1 MWCSNVNYLDQHQCT
16 VVMCVTALLH
26 NIADGHGSV
35 KSELQSVMRPSSVP
49 RSYSSYDIRATLP
62 RRGRRKHR
70 ASTTSCL
77 KAKRMRTFKNVNI
90 IRYMGPNPPREFGR
104 AEKDILCTFFYEL
117 NADCNGEEI
126 MEDITRLAK
135 QASVEGHDMSTLDA
149 SDLEFVKCAG
159 KVCHVPQTEPGFHWS
174 TEAIRTLMG
183 HGDLYIRLRKGF
195 DVDMPTVEPQLVT
208 RRAVHTSTRMSTSVV
223 TDPKEPHVFV
233 PQPNSSGLS
242 RSPVVPSDM
251 GGPSSSAFL
260 SSQPSSSSSFPPLS
274 PKIDLTHPPHV
285 DQSSSSEDEFP
296 SAGLGEV
303 QVLTKE
309 GLYNIFSSS
318 AAKEGIDEIL
328 CLCQGVT
335 DHAFKVLLGGPDV
348 RTLLQLKRNV
358 DFTGHTKKLTIAE
371 DDDLV
376 EEAIVHY
383 KHPSFNPLSPIR
395 ISFMEQPAIDT
406 GGVTRQFFTD
416 VLRRKIAH
424 QGALQLFVGAS
435 KRLRLAYSPQVL
447 PVMKILGTLI
457 GHSLLHEGPG
467 FPYLAPFVYWYIATG
482 SEECALPY
490 VSIPEDL
497 SDLTASVVSEVNVY
511 KTLTLSVRG
520 RIDSCMRIW
529 GSVRDYLQHAI
540 IQLQQ
545 ATSEKDFDHLSESSQ
560 FLQLMESSGCRRIP
574 EVSKTMLGYF
584 M

>member
-1 MWCSNVNYLDQHQCT
+1 
-16 VVMCVTALLH
+16 
-26 NIADGHGSV
+26 
-35 KSELQSVMRPSSVP
+35 
-49 RSYSSYDIRATLP
+49 
-62 RRGRRKHR
+62 
-70 ASTTSCL
+70 
-77 KAKRMRTFKNVNI
+77 MRTFKNVNI

-135 QASVEGHDMSTLDA
+135 QASVEGHDMSTLEA

-159 KVCHVPQTEPGFHWS
+159 KVCRVPQTEPGFHWS
-174 TEAIRTLMG
+174 TEAIRTLTG
-183 HGDLYIRLRKGF
+183 HGDLYIRLRKSF
-195 DVDMPTVEPQLVT
+195 DVDMPTVETQPVT
-208 RRAVHTSTRMSTSVV
+208 RRAVHSSTRMSTSVLAN
-223 TDPKEPHVFV
+223 PKEPHVSI
-233 PQPNSSGLS
+233 PQPGSSGLS
-242 RSPVVPSDM
+242 HSVVVSSDM

-260 SSQPSSSSSFPPLS
+260 LSQPGSSSSLPSS
-274 PKIDLTHPPHV
+274 PQIDLTHPPRI

-296 SAGLGEV
+296 SAGLEEEV

-309 GLYNIFSSS
+309 RLYEIFSSS
-318 AAKEGIDEIL
+318 AAKEGVDEIL
-328 CLCQGVT
+328 RLCQGVT

-358 DFTGHTKKLTIAE
+358 DFTGHTKKLTISE

-395 ISFMEQPAIDT
+395 ISFMDQPAIDT

-416 VLRRKIAH
+416 VLRRIAH
-424 QGALQLFVGAS
+424 QGALQLFVGGS
-435 KRLRLAYSPQVL
+435 ERLRLAYSPQVL

-482 SEECALPY
+482 SEERALPY

-497 SDLTASVVSEVNVY
+497 SELTATIVSEVSVY
-511 KTLTLSVRG
+511 KTLTLSILSRMD
-520 RIDSCMRIW
+520 RCMTLWDSVH
-529 GSVRDYLQHAI
+529 GYLQHAVT
-540 IQLQQ
+540 LGTHA
-545 ATSEKDFDHLSESSQ
+545 ATA
-560 FLQLMESSGCRRIP
+560 
-574 EVSKTMLGYF
+574 
-584 M
+584 